1 MTMTPEVRK
10 RLDKLHAF
18 LRSDDLHID
27 GRIFILKE
35 IWDINKEIATFTRG
49 DYFKKL
55 RNI

>member
-1 MTMTPEVRK
+1 MTPEVRK